1 MVRKHDVIIL
11 RLKSAKSETST
22 AFASSMGR
30 FEERHQPA
38 YIDAFSSIGCA
49 LDEDC
54 TIDREL
60 FDVNDFVLRDRHSM
74 TLWD

>member
-1 MVRKHDVIIL
+1 MARKCDVIISQS
-11 RLKSAKSETST
+11 KSAKSETSM

-38 YIDAFSSIGCA
+38 YIDAFGGVGCA
-49 LDEDC
+49 LNEDC

-60 FDVNDFVLRDRHSM
+60 CDVDDFVWSIGQAREFS
-74 TLWD
+74 

>member
-1 MVRKHDVIIL
+1 MARKHDVSISQS
-11 RLKSAKSETST
+11 KSAKSETST

-38 YIDAFSSIGCA
+38 YIDAFGSIGCA
-49 LDEDC
+49 MDEDC

-60 FDVNDFVLRDRHSM
+60 FDVDDFVGSFCRARERA
-74 TLWD
+74 

>member
-1 MVRKHDVIIL
+1 MARKCDVSIS
-11 RLKSAKSETST
+11 RSKSAKSETST
-22 AFASSMGR
+22 AFASSMGW

-60 FDVNDFVLRDRHSM
+60 FDVDDSVGSFCRARERA
-74 TLWD
+74 

>member
-1 MVRKHDVIIL
+1 MARKRDVSIS
-11 RLKSAKSETST
+11 RSKSAKSETST

-30 FEERHQPA
+30 FKERHQPA
-38 YIDAFSSIGCA
+38 YIDAFGSIGCA

-60 FDVNDFVLRDRHSM
+60 FDVDDFVGSFRRARERA
-74 TLWD
+74 

>member
-1 MVRKHDVIIL
+1 MARKRDVSIS
-11 RLKSAKSETST
+11 RSKSAKSETST

-30 FEERHQPA
+30 FKERHQPA
-38 YIDAFSSIGCA
+38 YIDAFGSIGCA

-60 FDVNDFVLRDRHSM
+60 FDVDDFVGSFCRARERA
-74 TLWD
+74 